1 MLMFSLGFIV
11 GLMTIPIVMIILGM
25 IGSSYLP

>member
-11 GLMTIPIVMIILGM
+11 GLMTIPVVMIIMG
-25 IGSSYLP
+25 IVGVKYLP